1 MRIAELGTV
10 RVALHSSSAAPLGLG
25 MEQQGDSFV
34 VSSVSGLALATAQ
47 VSVGFE
53 VAGVC
58 FGNGEDMRLPE
69 GPGELSTVLGAGRTV
84 EVELR
89 RPEPPIP
96 YHGAARKGIHKQT
109 RVKMAAG
116 QLAWLKAN
124 VFYGGVARMHA
135 APAWVA
141 MKAAFADQIRID
153 TMTPMWLS
161 KDQISTWRAAQVK
174 DEKAARRL
182 GRKAEKGEGGV
193 AGEVPS
199 AGAAPAPPPSKR
211 TKKAGTGA
219 GVQLKKGPVEKP
231 KTKTKTKMRK

>member
-1 MRIAELGTV
+1 MLRG
-10 RVALHSSSAAPLGLG
+10 
-25 MEQQGDSFV
+25 SF
-34 VSSVSGLALATAQ
+34 
-47 VSVGFE
+47 
-53 VAGVC
+53 
-58 FGNGEDMRLPE
+58 
-69 GPGELSTVLGAGRTV
+69 GRT
-84 EVELR
+84 L
-89 RPEPPIP
+89 
-96 YHGAARKGIHKQT
+96 
-109 RVKMAAG
+109 G
-116 QLAWLKAN
+116 Q
-124 VFYGGVARMHA
+124 
-135 APAWVA
+135 PALEA

-231 KTKTKTKMRK
+231 KTKTKMRK